1 VADLLTSTPVG
12 FRPTAREITVLVLDD
27 SQTDAEA
34 AIRELR
40 QGGFEPQWTRVET
53 ESEFLAA
60 LDETPDLILSDYRLP
75 QFDCFRVLELLRQ
88 RQQEIPCIVVSEAI
102 GEELAVAAIRRGV
115 HDYLLKNRLERL
127 AEAVSDA
134 LNWKLLRDEQRQADD
149 RRRAVE
155 QLFRTLTE
163 NSLAGIQ
170 IVQDGKYQYANS
182 NVAQIFGY
190 TVDELLNLQSWNTLV
205 AAEDLELVVDQV
217 RRRVSG
223 ETPHAHY
230 VFRGVRKDGTVI
242 DVEIRSNR
250 IEFQGRPA
258 VLGML
263 LDVSERR
270 RTEESLRASEE
281 RFRNAFDLTHVP
293 MVLTDIDN
301 QFVRVN
307 AAFAQL
313 LGYTT
318 PEMLQLS
325 LAGITHPDDLPQS
338 VANRILLLA
347 GVSDYFQMEKR
358 YIHKDGHVIW
368 GLTNVSLIRD
378 ASGAPRQYVGQVQ
391 DITERQRALQD
402 LRQVAD
408 DLATANY
415 VIEQERAQL
424 AQHVTERTLELS
436 TANQRLA
443 DANKELEAFSYSVS
457 HDLRAPL
464 RGVDGYSRIILEE
477 YGPQLD
483 AEGQRLLNVVRGES
497 QRMGHLIDD
506 LLSFSRLG
514 RQPMQTTDIDLTE
527 MAQSVVEGLPSAF
540 RKRARQLQLTPLP
553 PATGDSAMLRQV
565 LVNLISNAFKF
576 TGQKSDAKIEVCG
589 STDGTLNT
597 YYIKDNGVGFDQRY
611 AHKLFGVF
619 QRLHS
624 ESEFEGTGVGL
635 ALVQRI
641 IFRHGGTVWAEAKP
655 NAGATFYFTLPV
667 HKQT

>member
-1 VADLLTSTPVG
+1 VADLLTPTPVG
-12 FRPTAREITVLVLDD
+12 FRPVAREITVLVLND

-34 AIRELR
+34 TIRELQ
-40 QGGFEPQWTRVET
+40 QGGFKPQWKRAQT
-53 ESEFLAA
+53 ESEFLIA
-60 LDETPDLILSDYRLP
+60 LHETPDLILSDYHLR
-75 QFDCFRVLELLRQ
+75 QFDCFRALDLLRK
-88 RQQEIPCIVVSEAI
+88 RRQEIPCIVIAAAI

-115 HDYLLKNRLERL
+115 HDYLLKNRLGL
-127 AEAVSDA
+127 LPEAVSEA
-134 LNWKLLRDEQRQADD
+134 LNWKRLRDEQRQADD

-155 QLFRTLTE
+155 TLFRTLSE

-170 IVQDGKYQYANS
+170 ILQDGKYVYANDKI
-182 NVAQIFGY
+182 AEIFGY
-190 TVDELLNLQSWNTLV
+190 TIEELLNLESWKAVV
-205 AAEDLELVVDQV
+205 AVEDLELVIDQV

-230 VFRGVRKDGTVI
+230 IFRGVRKDRTPI
-242 DVEIRSNR
+242 DLEIRSNR
-250 IEFQGRPA
+250 IEFQGQPA

-301 QFVRVN
+301 HFVRVN
-307 AAFAQL
+307 GAFAEL

-318 PEMLQLS
+318 TEMLRLS
-325 LAGITHPDDLPQS
+325 LASITHPDDLPQS
-338 VANRILLLA
+338 VANRIPLLA
-347 GVSDYFQMEKR
+347 GVTDYFQMEKR

-378 ASGAPRQYVGQVQ
+378 ASGEPRQYVGQVQ

-408 DLATANY
+408 DLATANQ

-424 AQHVTERTLELS
+424 AQRVTERTLELS

-464 RGVDGYSRIILEE
+464 RGIDGFSRIILEE

-514 RQPMQTTDIDLTE
+514 RQPMQTTEIDLTE
-527 MAQSVVEGLPSAF
+527 MAQSVVDGLPSAF
-540 RKRARQLQLTPLP
+540 RKRARQFQLNPLP

-576 TGQKSDAKIEVCG
+576 TSQKSDAGIEVGG

-641 IFRHGGTVWAEAKP
+641 IFRHGGTVSAEGKP

-667 HKQT
+667 QKQT